1 MKILFDQGTPV
12 PLRQFLI
19 GHQVATAFEKG
30 WSRLENGDLLQAA
43 ESDGF
48 HVFVSTDS
56 NLKYQQNL
64 KSRKIAIVVILSTS
78 WPKIQSV
85 VQDVSSTVNSVA
97 PGGYYEVLIE
107 SA

>member
-19 GHQVATAFEKG
+19 GHHVTTAFEKG
-30 WSRLENGDLLQAA
+30 WNRLENGDLLQAA

-48 HVFVSTDS
+48 QVFITTDS

-64 KSRKIAIVVILSTS
+64 KGRKIAIVVILSTS

-85 VQDVSSTVNSVA
+85 VQAISSTVNSAA
-97 PGGYYEVLIE
+97 PGGYYEVLFE